1 MGPESSATS
10 RTPRLSSFHSPACLI
25 AHQSNA
31 AVTLGLLV
39 ASSEI
44 SSFSEKSDGVAEVPA
59 ASSVTTADDGVEG
72 KGDADGKLSLRM
84 KLVTPVEEV
93 NSDRFSLQSEQ
104 RLAYLV
110 LRRARAPGGAG
121 VS

>member
-1 MGPESSATS
+1 M
-10 RTPRLSSFHSPACLI
+10 
-25 AHQSNA
+25 
-31 AVTLGLLV
+31 GLLV

-44 SSFSEKSDGVAEVPA
+44 SSFSEKSDSVVEVPA
-59 ASSVTTADDGVEG
+59 ASSVTAADGADGVEG

-110 LRRARAPGGAG
+110 LRRRRAPGGAG